1 MSPSNAGA
9 AAMPTV
15 FQHGSSEVIFH
26 NSLLAPVSHLHWL
39 AEALVLC
46 VLSSSA
52 LLFVIILFVSDYK
65 SSFPFLSSEKK

>member
-26 NSLLAPVSHLHWL
+26 NSLLAPVSHLHQL
-39 AEALVLC
+39 AGTFVLC
-46 VLSSSA
+46 VLSSST
-52 LLFVIILFVSDYK
+52 LFYVILFVSDYK
-65 SSFPFLSSEKK
+65 SSFPLLSSEKK